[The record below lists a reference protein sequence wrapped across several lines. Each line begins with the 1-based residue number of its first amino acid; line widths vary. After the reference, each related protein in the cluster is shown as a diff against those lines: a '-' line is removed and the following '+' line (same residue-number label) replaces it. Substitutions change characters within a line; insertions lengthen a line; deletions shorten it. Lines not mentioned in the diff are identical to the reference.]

1 MKRRLLSLILCG
13 LMLVAN
19 TTSLISMTYYIGILL
34 VFGLETDTEPADSLP
49 EVQKRCPAG
58 TCTT

>member
-1 MKRRLLSLILCG
+1 MVSQYHQSDFYGQYL
-13 LMLVAN
+13 
-19 TTSLISMTYYIGILL
+19 YGILL
-34 VFGLETDTEPADSLP
+34 VFGLETGSEPADSLP